1 MDPAD
6 PGTFSQRRA
15 VGFHHLSLH
24 RGTVVKTNLD
34 LARALPAA
42 LNHSVF
48 NDVGELL
55 VDRHSYSPK
64 SLPLKIATMD
74 RVSPQ
79 RPRTR
84 GAVAR
89 LWVSA
94 SCLQKLRSTGED
106 HQERMR
112 PVVGNTRGQRSA
124 AGYSS
129 PAGTNRFCMIGAK

>member
-24 RGTVVKTNLD
+24 RGIVLKTNLD

-55 VDRHSYSPK
+55 VDRHSCSPK
-64 SLPLKIATMD
+64 SLPLTIATMD
-74 RVSPQ
+74 RVSSQ
-79 RPRTR
+79 RPRPR
-84 GAVAR
+84 RAAAVLR
-89 LWVSA
+89 VSA
-94 SCLQKLRSTGED
+94 IVFTKLRSTGED

-112 PVVGNTRGQRSA
+112 PVAGNTRDQRSA

-129 PAGTNRFCMIGAK
+129 PAGTIR